1 MCNKQEE
8 EEFFLFPFFSSFVD
22 IGRRSNAKLLI
33 VLIGYISL
41 SLFCCC
47 LPRKERNQ
55 WQWHIDAKRKREV
68 PIYNSRIND
77 EKEKRKHPTP
87 PPSTQK
93 RKTDRCLAGASDSFS
108 LFFSSVRSLL
118 CYCCTTFW
126 RVSFFFFFF
135 FFFSLSAVVF
145 RLVSLSLS
153 VAYVRD
159 YYPFRWF
166 SRLFFL
172 KI

>member
-1 MCNKQEE
+1 
-8 EEFFLFPFFSSFVD
+8 
-22 IGRRSNAKLLI
+22 
-33 VLIGYISL
+33 
-41 SLFCCC
+41 
-47 LPRKERNQ
+47 
-55 WQWHIDAKRKREV
+55 
-68 PIYNSRIND
+68 
-77 EKEKRKHPTP
+77 
-87 PPSTQK
+87 
-93 RKTDRCLAGASDSFS
+93 
-108 LFFSSVRSLL
+108 
-118 CYCCTTFW
+118 
-126 RVSFFFFFF
+126 VSFFFFFF